1 LAPVIEVRTCRTIA
15 GEREALIEAL
25 TSRALPAHRDIGIKT
40 LGPFL
45 SQDDAITFVWLRA
58 FPNAES
64 RERMKEAFY
73 GGDLWLNEL
82 EPAVMPL
89 IAHYE
94 SVLVED
100 TMGLWETWPDQSYD
114 ER

>member
-1 LAPVIEVRTCRTIA
+1 VAPVIEVRTYRAIA
-15 GEREALIEAL
+15 GGRETLIEAL
-25 TSRALPAHRDIGIKT
+25 TSRALPAHRDIGMKT
-40 LGPFL
+40 LGPFP
-45 SQDDAITFVWLRA
+45 SQDDANTFVWLRA

-94 SVLVED
+94 SVLVDD
-100 TMGLWETWPDQSYD
+100 TIGLWEAWPGESYS
-114 ER
+114 